1 MNVLIR
7 PLPISRNTTEIQ
19 IISINRWEMFTNDTN
34 AECYIKES
42 YEELLLP
49 INAMTYS
56 KARDDITCRQGGS
69 L

>member
-1 MNVLIR
+1 
-7 PLPISRNTTEIQ
+7 
-19 IISINRWEMFTNDTN
+19 MFTNDIN

>member
-1 MNVLIR
+1 
-7 PLPISRNTTEIQ
+7 
-19 IISINRWEMFTNDTN
+19 MFTNDTN
-34 AECYIKES
+34 AECYVKES

-49 INAMTYS
+49 IKAMTYS